1 MSVPVAG
8 LALAGHLVLLA
19 AVPEQ
24 DKHGLPVLRSES
36 VVIRFADTKE
46 ILIAKNADVI
56 RPIAS
61 VTKLLSGLI
70 LTKNASTALDL
81 PESRLEV
88 VSSSV
93 SLTAELL
100 GDVQSVPTATVAT
113 SSEAGDFVTIT
124 DIDKDRLKWSRSRLK
139 VGLAFRWLDLFR
151 AALGG
156 SDNRAMYASVRA
168 KGWDR
173 AAFVEKMNEL
183 ARALGMSRSQFK
195 DPAGIDPGNVSTAK
209 DLLRLLDAAAS
220 REPVRRATL
229 LHEIRLVDQKNRTL
243 MLNNPDRLARS
254 DQWQLVVG
262 KTGYTVEAGRNL
274 VLRAVIENRPVDM
287 VFLGAREMAS
297 VFGDAGRVRRWLVEL
312 IQKSLKT

>member
-1 MSVPVAG
+1 MSAPVAG
-8 LALAGHLVLLA
+8 LAWVWHLLILGA
-19 AVPEQ
+19 PPEKQ
-24 DKHGLPVLRSES
+24 ALPVLRSES
-36 VVIRFADTKE
+36 VVVRFADTKE
-46 ILIAKNADVI
+46 ILIAKNPDVV

-70 LTKNASTALDL
+70 LTKDASTALDR
-81 PESRLEV
+81 PESEALEV
-88 VSSSV
+88 ISSSIAV
-93 SLTAELL
+93 AVELL
-100 GDVQSVPTATVAT
+100 GTAQSLPTATVAT
-113 SSEAGDFVTIT
+113 SSPAGDFITIS

-156 SDNRAMYASVRA
+156 SDNRAMYASVRG

-173 AAFVEKMNEL
+173 PAFVEKMNEL
-183 ARALGMSRSQFK
+183 ARALGMGRSQFR
-195 DPAGIDPGNVSTAK
+195 DPAGIDPGNVSTAR
-209 DLLRLLDAAAS
+209 DLLHLIDAAAT
-220 REPVRRATL
+220 REPVRQATL
-229 LHEIRLVDQKNRTL
+229 LHEIRLIDQKNRL
-243 MLNNPDRLARS
+243 LLLNNPDRLARS

-297 VFGDAGRVRRWLVEL
+297 VFGDAGRVRRWLIEL